1 MNRDQTVYFTCPH
14 CDGRFAQVEEL
25 DRDIHTAEIYHCGSC
40 GIQVIFQAVTAEDY
54 VPPPR
59 AKKGLPL
66 LQPRTLPV
74 RAVNGHDR
82 RHRERRDDM
91 RLAAQAKGGFYP
103 TPERVVDL
111 LAELIHVPTGYYHR
125 DRETLRILDP
135 CCGAG
140 EALAQLAERMDAPNA
155 IPIETYGVELHR
167 DRAEEAE
174 KRLGHALASD
184 LFATS
189 VANGAFGL
197 LLLNPPY
204 DHDSEDK
211 RTEHAFLTQT
221 TRYLAE
227 GGLLV
232 FIVPRQ
238 RLAVSARYLS
248 THYGRTRCW
257 AFPDPEREV
266 FDQVVLMAYRKADPV
281 PDAHAES
288 MVLEWA
294 VGEPEP
300 MRPDPVPAVHAED
313 HAQRRHPVHYTH
325 RRSRRGCC
333 RGQAVGAV
341 GQHGDHRH
349 ALAHRDTRT
358 RPLMPLRRGHMA
370 MLVAAG
376 FLDNLCLEAEDRRI
390 LVKGRTSKEMV
401 MVEDSPEKEV
411 HREKLKTT
419 VVALDLHD
427 GEITDIAA

>member
-1 MNRDQTVYFTCPH
+1 M
-14 CDGRFAQVEEL
+14 
-25 DRDIHTAEIYHCGSC
+25 
-40 GIQVIFQAVTAEDY
+40 
-54 VPPPR
+54 
-59 AKKGLPL
+59 
-66 LQPRTLPV
+66 
-74 RAVNGHDR
+74 
-82 RHRERRDDM
+82 
-91 RLAAQAKGGFYP
+91 
-103 TPERVVDL
+103 
-111 LAELIHVPTGYYHR
+111 
-125 DRETLRILDP
+125 
-135 CCGAG
+135 
-140 EALAQLAERMDAPNA
+140 
-155 IPIETYGVELHR
+155 
-167 DRAEEAE
+167 
-174 KRLGHALASD
+174 
-184 LFATS
+184 
-189 VANGAFGL
+189 
-197 LLLNPPY
+197 NPPY

-248 THYGRTRCW
+248 THYGRMRCW
-257 AFPDPEREV
+257 AFPTRSAQV

-300 MRPDPVPAVHAED
+300 MRPDPYPPFTPKTTPSGDILFTTRTVDPVAAAAE
-313 HAQRRHPVHYTH
+313 A
-325 RRSRRGCC
+325 RRSGLWTSTEITDTLWP
-333 RGQAVGAV
+333 A
-341 GQHGDHRH
+341 
-349 ALAHRDTRT
+349 RDTRT

-376 FLDNLCLEAEDRRI
+376 FLDNLCLEAEGRRI

-419 VVALDLHD
+419 VVALDLQRRRDHRHRSID
-427 GEITDIAA
+427 GSPQEPRHKAPPSLYRETAGPRFVWTQHPYKGRKVVKMQITMTLEACCRCGQPIAPGEPAMQTASVDIIGGRAVSSPVKSYHLKGRCYDDVHRRESLPNAA

>member
-1 MNRDQTVYFTCPH
+1 
-14 CDGRFAQVEEL
+14 
-25 DRDIHTAEIYHCGSC
+25 
-40 GIQVIFQAVTAEDY
+40 
-54 VPPPR
+54 
-59 AKKGLPL
+59 
-66 LQPRTLPV
+66 
-74 RAVNGHDR
+74 
-82 RHRERRDDM
+82 M

-111 LAELIHVPTGYYHR
+111 LAELIHTPTGYYHR

-167 DRAEEAE
+167 DRAEEAG

-248 THYGRTRCW
+248 THYGRMRCW
-257 AFPDPEREV
+257 AFPHPEREV
-266 FDQVVLMAYRKADPV
+266 FDQVVLMGYRKADPV
-281 PDAHAES
+281 PDAHGES
-288 MVLEWA
+288 MALEWA
-294 VGEPEP
+294 LGEPEP
-300 MRPDPVPAVHAED
+300 MRPEQYPPFTPKTTPSGDILFTTRTVDPVAAAAE
-313 HAQRRHPVHYTH
+313 A
-325 RRSRRGCC
+325 RRSGLW
-333 RGQAVGAV
+333 ASTEITDTLWPA
-341 GQHGDHRH
+341 
-349 ALAHRDTRT
+349 RDART

-419 VVALDLHD
+419 VVALDLHG